1 MTEELVWSSDSE
13 LEDTVPEPAPTPE
26 PIKEEV
32 IQTKPKKPR
41 SEAQIAG
48 ENLSGTSTDFELQE
62 VLLQLP
68 SHVTG
73 HVRPYDAC
81 GRPRQ
86 VYSSRGGF
94 FSCKEGLC
102 WQYPRQRQR

>member
-41 SEAQIAG
+41 SEAQIAAFAKAR
-48 ENLSGTSTDFELQE
+48 EKRMANIKAKKDTKTPTLELKTLVWGTVVVS
-62 VLLQLP
+62 
-68 SHVTG
+68 
-73 HVRPYDAC
+73 
-81 GRPRQ
+81 
-86 VYSSRGGF
+86 
-94 FSCKEGLC
+94 
-102 WQYPRQRQR
+102 